1 MKISGTQTFKAS
13 CQQVFEAILDP
24 DVLKVSLPGCNQ
36 VAYLDPTHIQANLIP
51 LIGPKQP
58 YTVVIQIAKREEP
71 SHLVLRIQH
80 KDQGGSIHAEAQ
92 ITLRDVADGTQLF
105 YDINAD
111 LEGSLA
117 LANNFIGKG
126 LLTSS
131 LKSFFAGVEK
141 SLSRVL

>member
-1 MKISGTQTFKAS
+1 MKINGTHPFKAP

-36 VAYLDPTHIQANLIP
+36 VAYLDPTHIQAHLIP

-80 KDQGGSIHAEAQ
+80 KDQGGSINAEAQ
-92 ITLRDVADGTQLF
+92 ISLLEKADGTQLS

-111 LEGSLA
+111 LEGALA
-117 LANNFIGKG
+117 LANNLIGQGIVK
-126 LLTSS
+126 SS

-141 SLSRVL
+141 SLS